1 MSISPNNVKVVE
13 GCSPKNIPDWIFQS
27 GEPLVL
33 KGVVADWP
41 IVQKGRQSERQ
52 ASDYLRS
59 FYSGKPVTYYYG
71 APEIQGK
78 IFFNKDYTGFN
89 FQRSEANLNNVLA
102 LLEQH
107 SDQHDAPLFY
117 IGSTRVDE
125 WLPGFRAEND
135 LGLSNIDPLVSIWL
149 GNRSVIAAH
158 YDCPDNIACNV
169 VGKRTFTLFP
179 PEQLGNLYVG
189 PLDITPS
196 GRAISMVDL
205 LQPDFEK
212 YPRFKQALA
221 ASVVAE
227 LDAGDAVF
235 IPGMWWHHV
244 QAHTN
249 LNVLVN
255 YWWRNVPEY
264 MGNPENVLHHALLG
278 LRDLPK
284 HQRDIWKKIFDY
296 YVFDKPETAG
306 QHIPPQ
312 IQGILA
318 PTDELIARKIRSHLA
333 NLLKR

>member
-1 MSISPNNVKVVE
+1 MTDGSNTVKTVE
-13 GCSPKNIPDWIFQS
+13 GCSPQQIPDWIFQS
-27 GEPLVL
+27 REPLLL
-33 KGVVADWP
+33 KGIVADWP
-41 IVQKGRQSERQ
+41 IVKKAQQSDRQVSE
-52 ASDYLRS
+52 YLRG
-59 FYSGKPVTYYYG
+59 FYSGRPVTYYYG
-71 APEIQGK
+71 EPEIQGK
-78 IFFNKDYTGFN
+78 IFFNKDYSGFN

-107 SDQHDAPLFY
+107 HDQPDAPMFY

-135 LGLSNIDPLVSIWL
+135 LGLNHVDPLVSIWL

-179 PEQLGNLYVG
+179 PEQLENLYVG

-227 LDAGDAVF
+227 LDAGDAVY
-235 IPGMWWHHV
+235 IPSMWWHHV
-244 QAHTN
+244 QAHTS

-255 YWWRNVPEY
+255 YWWRNVPDY
-264 MGNPENVLHHALLG
+264 MGNPENVLNHALLG
-278 LRDLPK
+278 LRGLPK
-284 HQRDIWKKIFDY
+284 EQRDIWKKMFDY
-296 YVFDKPETAG
+296 YVFDEPEMAS
-306 QHIPPQ
+306 QHLPPQ
-312 IQGILA
+312 IKGILA
-318 PTDELIARKIRSHLA
+318 PTDELVARKIRSHLA
-333 NLLKR
+333 ALLKR